1 MTNRRWMNSIRDLT
15 PLLLLTAGLTACGDD
30 KPAGPRNPLP
40 VLSRVAPDTVAAGS
54 AALALS
60 LTGDGFMD
68 GSEVRW
74 NGAPRP
80 TDYLSRQRLQA
91 NIPAADLRDAG
102 AAELLVFNPG
112 PGGGVSAPQTIFLVV
127 ADRPAPVLTGLSPAA
142 VTTGRAFTLEIRG
155 TGFVAASVVNWA
167 GQPRPTTFLSGTRLS
182 IGVTAADVAQPGHYA
197 VTVTTPPPG
206 GGASAA
212 FDLVVTPPAPST
224 LRLLFM
230 GNSLTYVNL
239 LPVMVDSLAA
249 AAGIPIVS
257 TMMASPSYA
266 LVDHYDILER
276 RTQVQN
282 GDFDVVIMQ
291 QGPSSLPESRVLL
304 LDGVRLWNPL
314 IRAGGAR
321 PALFAVWPEKARMN
335 VFPDVSESYRLAA
348 VEVDG
353 LFFPVGDTWL
363 ETWARQ
369 PDAALYGPDDFHPSV
384 AGTYAAAV
392 VIVSILGNRD
402 PESLPAHFNLNP
414 AIGVEPDSALGATI
428 RAAAKAVIGRL

>member
-1 MTNRRWMNSIRDLT
+1 MTNRRRWMTAIRDLARLAP
-15 PLLLLTAGLTACGDD
+15 PLLLAAGLFSCGDD
-30 KPAGPRNPLP
+30 RPAEPRNPLP
-40 VLSRVAPDTVAAGS
+40 VLSRVAPDTVAVGS
-54 AALALS
+54 AATALT
-60 LTGDGFMD
+60 LTGDGFME
-68 GSEVRW
+68 GSVVRW

-80 TDYLSRQRLQA
+80 TDYLGRQRLQA
-91 NIPAADLRDAG
+91 NIPASDLRDAG
-102 AAELLVFNPG
+102 AAELLVENPG
-112 PGGGVSAPQTIFLVV
+112 PGGGVSA
-127 ADRPAPVLTGLSPAA
+127 AK
-142 VTTGRAFTLEIRG
+142 
-155 TGFVAASVVNWA
+155 
-167 GQPRPTTFLSGTRLS
+167 
-182 IGVTAADVAQPGHYA
+182 
-197 VTVTTPPPG
+197 TVH
-206 GGASAA
+206 
-212 FDLVVTPPAPST
+212 LVVTPPALPT

-249 AAGIPIVS
+249 AAGIPIIS

-276 RTQVQN
+276 RALVQN
-282 GDFDVVIMQ
+282 GDFDFVIMQ

-321 PALFAVWPEKARMN
+321 PALYAVWPEKARSN

-353 LFFPVGDTWL
+353 LFFPVGDTWV
-363 ETWARQ
+363 ETWARR

-392 VIVSILGNRD
+392 VIVSMLGHRD
-402 PESLPAHFNLNP
+402 PESLPTHFNLDP

-428 RAAAKAVIGRL
+428 RAAAKAVIGRLEQTGQGVGKVPAVPRR